1 MKCTMAEDAEEFNLF
16 SVGTIVSCKT
26 CFGDDFEGEVIAF
39 DYQTKILFLKCPS
52 KSGKTNVHDMR
63 MINLDFVEDVVIKK
77 EVTTPSNGTQSLM
90 PLNIEKLSGRAKQ
103 HVKERQRLVSALSS
117 GVSNEGVKLFLAI
130 TKTISEVTWQGKNIV
145 VMNQVTITPPYRPEN
160 CKPIGKGDGDAVN
173 HVRRIVEKYVK
184 DQAQAQ
190 PCQSQPTQPRPH
202 LQ

>member
-1 MKCTMAEDAEEFNLF
+1 MKYTMAEDAEEFNLF

-26 CFGDDFEGEVIAF
+26 CFGDDFEGEVTAF

-52 KSGKTNVHDMR
+52 KSGKANVHDMR

-77 EVTTPSNGTQSLM
+77 EVTNPVNGTQSLM

-103 HVKERQRLVSALSS
+103 HVKERQRLVNALTS
-117 GVSNEGVKLFLAI
+117 GVSNDGVKLFLAI
-130 TKTISEVTWQGKNIV
+130 TKTIAEVTWQGKNIV
-145 VMNQVTITPPYRPEN
+145 VMNQVTIQPPYHPEN
-160 CKPIGKGDGDAVN
+160 CKAIGKGDGDAVN
-173 HVRRIVEKYVK
+173 HVKRIVDKYFK

-190 PCQSQPTQPRPH
+190 SPQPQSKPH